1 MDDSWR
7 EKPEG
12 CPGRFSLKT
21 ATCKEC
27 WRKTECTEELQ
38 AEMIE
43 MARDSMEAM
52 KAEKERIDR
61 ESAATPSLSAHT
73 TGATIS
79 LPEPMPL
86 SESIEEFASIIQGIR
101 RVMGGDVDNYNLT
114 EMVKAFLTFRT
125 WSIYRAVR

>member
-27 WRKTECTEELQ
+27 WRKTECTEELH

-43 MARDSMEAM
+43 MARDSLEAM
-52 KAEKERIDR
+52 KAEKEGLKGTEDAVRNR
-61 ESAATPSLSAHT
+61 FVGYATVPAPKTKHLW
-73 TGATIS
+73 
-79 LPEPMPL
+79 
-86 SESIEEFASIIQGIR
+86 ESIKEFQDVIAAIKSS
-101 RVMGGDVDNYNLT
+101 MGKDVDYHILM
-114 EMVKAFLTFRT
+114 EMVKAFVSFRIET
-125 WSIYRAVR
+125 MYIR